1 MTERR
6 NTNRIMQ
13 GLAAAGI
20 FGIAIATMAIPASA
34 EKLKGDTTLKDSQP
48 YGTPDKEHKHQGYEL
63 LFNAQGKG
71 YSCRTNPKKS
81 MDATDFVVGSQIH
94 YEIDKNKAKIKTPA
108 KKEVECKIVRVEQIP
123 ATQ

>member
-1 MTERR
+1 MREHR
-6 NTNRIMQ
+6 NTDRMMQ
-13 GLAAAGI
+13 GLTATVI
-20 FGIAIATMAIPASA
+20 FGIAIGITAVPASA
-34 EKLKGDTTLKDSQP
+34 EKLKGETTLKDSQP
-48 YGTPDKEHKHQGYEL
+48 YGTPDKDHKRQGYEL

-94 YEIDKNKAKIKTPA
+94 YEIDKNKAKIKTPE

-123 ATQ
+123 ASQ

>member
-1 MTERR
+1 MREHR
-6 NTNRIMQ
+6 NTDRMMQ
-13 GLAAAGI
+13 GLTATVI
-20 FGIAIATMAIPASA
+20 FGIAIGITAVPASA
-34 EKLKGDTTLKDSQP
+34 EKLKGETTLKDSQP
-48 YGTPDKEHKHQGYEL
+48 YGTPDKDHKHQGYEL

-94 YEIDKNKAKIKTPA
+94 YEIDKNKAKIKTPE

-123 ATQ
+123 ASQ